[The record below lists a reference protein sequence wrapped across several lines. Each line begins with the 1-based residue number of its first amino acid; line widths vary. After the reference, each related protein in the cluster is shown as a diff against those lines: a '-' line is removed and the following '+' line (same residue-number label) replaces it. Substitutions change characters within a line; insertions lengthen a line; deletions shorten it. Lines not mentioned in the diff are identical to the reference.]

1 MTHYKSIKLFIP
13 IPNGKS
19 RLQTVSYF
27 CGGFQNKH
35 LDAISSVAAAAARTY
50 LEIRSGEK

>member
-35 LDAISSVAAAAARTY
+35 LDAISPVAAAAARTY
-50 LEIRSGEK
+50 LEIRSGGK